1 LSEASHPS
9 GHRRL
14 ADPLEAL
21 AGFYDHV
28 IVGSGYGA
36 SVAALRL
43 AERARDRHGSAR
55 GHVAVLERGREWL
68 PGELPIELAGLV
80 REVRS
85 ELNPLGLLANDTSVE
100 ADLDVIGASA
110 LGGTSLIN
118 AAITVRPAPHLWDEP
133 EWPRALA
140 RDPELAADFD
150 RAERVLGPRPHPD
163 ATRTRRGRT
172 HLATLRGHRASGPLP
187 LNIVHEPTEGPFG
200 VHQAACTGCGN
211 CCGGCNVGAKRTLTV
226 SYLPAAKALG
236 AEMFTGVEVR
246 WVERLPAEG
255 VHGERWLVHYVV
267 HASSVLGLP
276 TRTEGVLGARDE
288 FLGAGSSGTTSI
300 LFRSEREGLALSPR
314 LGSRL
319 SANGDVLGAVY
330 NAPEPI
336 GCVPFAD
343 PRREGRERVGPTI
356 SVFGDY
362 RDPSRPAAE
371 QFLLLDG
378 VIPRPFVPHAAR
390 LLALHPYAV
399 AAARDGAA
407 LLRLGRDATTVDYPD
422 PAGALG
428 HSIILLACG
437 HDSSGGAYRW
447 SERGIFAVW
456 PGVAEEASFRAIH
469 EEMARYAARLGGTFL
484 PNPRSAI
491 GGAIQATHPLGGAPM
506 GERIEEGVVDHRGAV
521 FDAGAHDAC
530 AVHPGL
536 YVVDASAIPRSL
548 AAPPLATITAL
559 AERALRLFARG

>member
-1 LSEASHPS
+1 MSERPHPS

-14 ADPLEAL
+14 ADPAGALEAT
-21 AGFYDHV
+21 YDHV
-28 IVGSGYGA
+28 VVGSGYGA

-43 AERARDRHGSAR
+43 SERASERHGSAKGR
-55 GHVAVLERGREWL
+55 VAVLERGREWL
-68 PGELPIELAGLV
+68 PGELPIELAGLA

-85 ELNPLGLLANDTSVE
+85 ELNPLGLLSNDTSVD

-150 RAERVLGPRPHPD
+150 RAESVLGPRPHPD
-163 ATRTRRGRT
+163 ATRTRRGRA
-172 HLATLRGHRASGPLP
+172 HLATLRGQGASGPLP
-187 LNIVHEPTEGPFG
+187 LNIVHEPTDGPYG
-200 VHQAACTGCGN
+200 VRQAACTGCGN

-236 AEMFTGVEVR
+236 ASIFTGIEVR
-246 WVERLPAEG
+246 WVERLPVEG
-255 VHGERWLVHYVV
+255 ARGERWLVHYVA
-267 HASSVLGLP
+267 HATSTLGLP
-276 TRTEGVLGARDE
+276 TRTEGVLAARDV
-288 FLGAGSSGTTSI
+288 FLGAGSSGTTAI

-330 NAPEPI
+330 NAPSQI

-343 PRREGRERVGPTI
+343 PRIGGDERVGPTI

-362 RDPSRPAAE
+362 RDPRRPLAE

-390 LLALHPYAV
+390 LLALHPLAV
-399 AAARDGAA
+399 AGARDGAA
-407 LLRLGRDATTVDYPD
+407 LLRLGRDATTLDYPD
-422 PAGALG
+422 PSGALG
-428 HSIILLACG
+428 HSIVLLACG

-447 SERGIFAVW
+447 SERGIFGVW
-456 PGVAEEASFRAIH
+456 PGVGNEASFRAIH

-484 PNPRSAI
+484 PNPRSAL

-506 GERIEEGVVDHRGAV
+506 AERVEEGVVDHRGAV
-521 FDAGAHDAC
+521 FDAQAPDPR

-536 YVVDASAIPRSL
+536 YVVDAAAIPRSL

-559 AERALRLFARG
+559 AERALRLFARV